1 MNTTRNR
8 TILALG
14 IAMALAAGVA
24 SATNGYYTT
33 GTGTKSKGQAG
44 AGSANPQEVMAM
56 ATNPAGIA
64 FVPEAIEAG
73 LSIFS
78 PIRISFENRTGLFV
92 STAIFNS
99 RPCNSRRHS
108 ITPGYSRV

>member
-1 MNTTRNR
+1 MSKLQGRN
-8 TILALG
+8 LVGLFVALV
-14 IAMALAAGVA
+14 LAAGTA

-44 AGSANPQEVMAM
+44 AGSANPQELMSL

-64 FVPEAIEAG
+64 FVDEAIEAG

-78 PIRISFENRTGLFV
+78 PMRDYKTTPSQAPGDWSL
-92 STAIFNS
+92 NS
-99 RPCNSRRHS
+99 LEQQVKNMNL
-108 ITPGYSRV
+108 GGE